1 MRRVWGFD
9 EVECLAVR
17 SHKSGIF
24 QKQDV
29 GRQTISVQVLNSA
42 FQKAIFSISF
52 SPCRMFPPLSKHS
65 CIYSRFAYLLS
76 QGVFTYT
83 KTGYCITTVSLH
95 CY

>member
-29 GRQTISVQVLNSA
+29 G
-42 FQKAIFSISF
+42 
-52 SPCRMFPPLSKHS
+52 
-65 CIYSRFAYLLS
+65 
-76 QGVFTYT
+76 
-83 KTGYCITTVSLH
+83 
-95 CY
+95 